1 MKIFEEGQN
10 ILTVFEKQKGNIVKK
25 LSEYNYKQLRDFSEY
40 DVSAIADI
48 GVLEQVIIDFENKS
62 YEPKRGKMKVY
73 NHFRSVVYDKEYYE
87 VDSIDVVVKIPVMQG
102 EHLFRY
108 KTNSTTYCLSYT
120 STEMSL
126 CYEKENTYLT
136 FTMQI
141 PLSEIEKASNSQK
154 QETLR
159 KMYNEYTYVA
169 KSKYDSMRQEIDKF
183 NDSLVVFTKKTIED
197 IVKKDSILDA
207 FSQAIGVELISKN
220 AEREKGHRI
229 IITPKKIEPSL
240 PEKRVNNGYYFD
252 SSNYQA
258 ILQTI
263 REHLIATE
271 LLPKPIQELADE
283 ELIRDTILWALNSNY
298 IIATGETF
306 RAAGKTDICVSFEDK
321 SAFIAECKVWRKS
334 TTFSDALKQV
344 YGYATWRDCKI
355 AVLIFNLENKDFG
368 ALLKKIDAEIKNNEN
383 YISSTNKK
391 ANEWE
396 CKFKSK
402 ADSSAYITLNV
413 FVADYCCRK

>member
-1 MKIFEEGQN
+1 
-10 ILTVFEKQKGNIVKK
+10 
-25 LSEYNYKQLRDFSEY
+25 
-40 DVSAIADI
+40 
-48 GVLEQVIIDFENKS
+48 
-62 YEPKRGKMKVY
+62 MKVY

-87 VDSIDVVVKIPVMQG
+87 VDSIDVVVKIPVIQG
-102 EHLFRY
+102 EHLLRY
-108 KTNSTTYCLSYT
+108 KTNSTTFFLSNT
-120 STEMSL
+120 STEMYL
-126 CYEKENTYLT
+126 GYERESTYLT
-136 FTMQI
+136 FTMQFQ
-141 PLSEIEKASNSQK
+141 LSEIEKASDNQK
-154 QETLR
+154 QEMLR
-159 KMYNEYTYVA
+159 KMYDECTYVA
-169 KSKYDSMRQEIDKF
+169 KSKYNSMRQEIDRF
-183 NDSLVVFTKKTIED
+183 NDSLISFTQKTIDD
-197 IVKKDSILDA
+197 IVKKDSVLDA
-207 FSQAIGVELISKN
+207 FSQAIGVELIAKN
-220 AEREKGHRI
+220 TEQEKGNKVT
-229 IITPKKIEPSL
+229 ITPRKIQTSL

-344 YGYATWRDCKI
+344 YGYTTWRDCKI

-368 ALLKKIDAEIKNNEN
+368 ALLKKVDAEIKNNEN
-383 YISSTNKK
+383 YISSISKK

-402 ADSSAYITLNV
+402 ADSSAYITVNV